1 MWLWPF
7 LGWAPRLLLPDLG
20 IGAQDHCE
28 SDGQELTDA
37 GEKWEQPREMESAEG
52 PPVLCRLPLLETKP
66 SWVDASSPELASVR
80 GSFRSQLSSVC
91 QKLGV
96 YRGHLDEGNEA
107 WFLLVVQEGHR

>member
-1 MWLWPF
+1 MTLARAAGAGGLCAPEGIVWLWPF

-80 GSFRSQLSSVC
+80 GSFRSQLSVERTGVLS
-91 QKLGV
+91 LGD
-96 YRGHLDEGNEA
+96 H
-107 WFLLVVQEGHR
+107 